1 MRKSADITH
10 DKVIN
15 NFFSHEF
22 TLEKVI
28 NNLFKG
34 TTSSCVQPFQ
44 GYNLFLGTTF
54 SRVQPLHGRLILP
67 RPSDAGYNEG
77 NLKAGI
83 LQPILDHV

>member
-34 TTSSCVQPFQ
+34 TTSSWVQPFQ
-44 GYNLFLGTTF
+44 GYNLYMG
-54 SRVQPLHGRLILP
+54 
-67 RPSDAGYNEG
+67 D
-77 NLKAGI
+77 
-83 LQPILDHV
+83 